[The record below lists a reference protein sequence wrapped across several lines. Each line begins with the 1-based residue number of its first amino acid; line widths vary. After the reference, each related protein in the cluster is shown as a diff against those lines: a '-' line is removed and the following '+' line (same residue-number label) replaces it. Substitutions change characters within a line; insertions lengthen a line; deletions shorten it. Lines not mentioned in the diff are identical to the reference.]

1 MTHEP
6 AQPEIGTMAYD
17 ASHDR
22 IGRVMAHLSGHI
34 WLRPPGG
41 GREWTA
47 LPEDVQPVSASES
60 LRQRVAEANRRAR
73 QQRHALS

>member
-1 MTHEP
+1 
-6 AQPEIGTMAYD
+6 MARD
-17 ASHDR
+17 TRTDK

-47 LPEDVQPVSASES
+47 HPDDVTPVTASES
-60 LRQRVAEANRRAR
+60 LRQRVAEANARAR
-73 QQRHALS
+73 HGFN

>member
-1 MTHEP
+1 MTDTP
-6 AQPEIGTMAYD
+6 AQPEIGTMVYD

-22 IGRVMAHLSGHI
+22 IGRVMSYLSGHI

-47 LPEDVQPVSASES
+47 LPDEVRPISASES
-60 LRQRVAEANRRAR
+60 LRHRVAEANRRAR